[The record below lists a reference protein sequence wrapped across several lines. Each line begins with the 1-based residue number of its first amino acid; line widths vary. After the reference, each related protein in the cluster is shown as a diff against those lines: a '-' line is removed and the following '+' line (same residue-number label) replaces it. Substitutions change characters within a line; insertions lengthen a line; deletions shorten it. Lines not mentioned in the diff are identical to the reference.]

1 MGKASM
7 FFTVTCTV
15 LPYMDTVIIRQK
27 KSKQIF
33 NNNVVVFQGNIVEIL
48 KVSIFIITL
57 I

>member
-1 MGKASM
+1 M

-33 NNNVVVFQGNIVEIL
+33 NNNVFVFQGNIVEIL